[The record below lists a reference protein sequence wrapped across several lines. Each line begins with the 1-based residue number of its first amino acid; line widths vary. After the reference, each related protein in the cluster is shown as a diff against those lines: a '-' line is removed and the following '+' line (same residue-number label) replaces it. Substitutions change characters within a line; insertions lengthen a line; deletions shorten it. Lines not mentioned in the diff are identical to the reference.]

1 MRIELFTAL
10 TTGFLG
16 SLHCIGMCGPICLS
30 LPFNHSDP
38 MKKFLSI
45 LLYNTGRILTYS
57 ILGFLIGIFGKG
69 FELIGLQ
76 QLISI
81 ISGVLIIAYIVF
93 FPGFK
98 IKFLPSGMLSSLKM
112 KIHQLFQQKRWAS
125 MFFLGTLNGILPCG
139 LVYVAIMGAL
149 ATGEPSSGAEFML
162 FFGIGTLPAMISL
175 PYASSYISKLASLKK
190 LIPVAMTII
199 GLLLILR
206 GMNLGIPYVSP
217 EFQGHLKSSCCH
229 H

>member
-1 MRIELFTAL
+1 MRIELITAL
-10 TTGFLG
+10 TTGCLG

-30 LPFNHSDP
+30 LPFNHADP
-38 MKKFLSI
+38 WKKFISI
-45 LLYNTGRILTYS
+45 FLYNTGRILTYS
-57 ILGFLIGIFGKG
+57 LLGLLIGIFGKG

-76 QLISI
+76 QVISI
-81 ISGVLIIAYIVF
+81 VSGVLIIAYILF
-93 FPGFK
+93 FPGLK
-98 IKFLPSGMLSSLKM
+98 LKFLPQGMLSSLKM

-149 ATGEPSSGAEFML
+149 ATGEPISGAEFMM
-162 FFGIGTLPAMISL
+162 FFGIGTLPAMFSL

-190 LIPVAMTII
+190 LIPVAMTIV

>member
-45 LLYNTGRILTYS
+45 ILYNTGRILTYS
-57 ILGFLIGIFGKG
+57 ILGLLIGIFGKG

-76 QLISI
+76 QVISI
-81 ISGVLIIAYIVF
+81 VSGVLIIAYIVF

>member
-1 MRIELFTAL
+1 MRIELITAL

-30 LPFNHSDP
+30 LPFNHADP
-38 MKKFLSI
+38 LKKFLSI

-57 ILGFLIGIFGKG
+57 FLGLLIGIFGKG
-69 FELIGLQ
+69 FELIGFQ
-76 QLISI
+76 QVISI
-81 ISGVLIIAYIVF
+81 VSGVLIIGYILF
-93 FPGFK
+93 FPGLK
-98 IKFLPSGMLSSLKM
+98 LKVLPSTMLSSLKK

-149 ATGEPSSGAEFML
+149 ATGEATSGAEFML
-162 FFGIGTLPAMISL
+162 SFGIGTLPVMFSL
-175 PYASSYISKLASLKK
+175 PYASSFISRLTSLRK
-190 LIPVAMTII
+190 LIPVAMTLV

-206 GMNLGIPYVSP
+206 GMNLGIPYLSP
-217 EFQGHLKSSCCH
+217 EFHENLKSSCCH